1 MQPSTSV
8 TIQTT
13 YDELL
18 SIERTKELLMA
29 VTNERDKAKDTIK
42 TLVADLEATNATLE
56 ELKSLVDFF
65 STENYLIIDSTNHV
79 RFRKLLGIQVF
90 EEALDDTSIEQ

>member
-1 MQPSTSV
+1 MQPSTQV

-18 SIERTKELLMA
+18 SIERTKGLLTA

-42 TLVADLEATNATLE
+42 TLVAELDAIDLRLE
-56 ELKSLVDFF
+56 ELKSLVNFF
-65 STENYLIIDSTNHV
+65 TTENYLIIDSTNHA
-79 RFRKLLGIQVF
+79 RFRELLGIQVF